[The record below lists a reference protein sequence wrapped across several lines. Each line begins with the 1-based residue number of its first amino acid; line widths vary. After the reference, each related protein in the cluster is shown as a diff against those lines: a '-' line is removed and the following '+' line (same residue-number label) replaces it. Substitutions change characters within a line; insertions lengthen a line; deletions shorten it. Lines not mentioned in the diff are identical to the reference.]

1 MGKSLLKSKTFWVN
15 VVGLAL
21 QVSGLVDPKYRVP
34 AMAILNV
41 ILRALMSEPITGVLT
56 AGTTPTPKV

>member
-1 MGKSLLKSKTFWVN
+1 MGKSLLKSKTFWIN

-21 QVSGLVDPKYRVP
+21 QISGVVDPKYGVP

-41 ILRALMSEPITGVLT
+41 VLRALTTEPITGVLT
-56 AGTTPTPKV
+56 SGTAPKP